1 MNGNAFGWAARCLAV
16 FVLAVGT
23 VALADGTN
31 PVHFKGLINDY
42 SPASFVVA
50 GAPKTVGPWEIRGTW
65 SLDLQGDSG
74 TANFSAALTM
84 ELSDYA
90 IVEGIA
96 SVDTVGA
103 RKPHTHHITMKGAM
117 VSVNPTDCPASPTNT
132 PAYTPQFELTGLA
145 DVAGNGGF
153 AFSQVPLQVCIDGG
167 AAVQY
172 SNITMVFTI
181 PSGGSNAAAG
191 HFGSQPIR
199 GVVNKTK

>member
-1 MNGNAFGWAARCLAV
+1 MKGSVFGWAVRLFAV
-16 FVLAVGT
+16 FVLALGM

-42 SPASFVVA
+42 SPATFVVA
-50 GAPKTVGPWEIRGTW
+50 GVPKTVGPWEIRGTW

-74 TANFSAALTM
+74 TANFSAVLTM

-90 IVEGIA
+90 VIEGIA
-96 SVDTVGA
+96 NVDTIGS
-103 RKPHTHHITMKGAM
+103 RKPHTHHITMKSAT
-117 VSVNPTDCPASPTNT
+117 VTVNPTDCPSGS

-145 DVAGNGGF
+145 DVSGNGGF

-172 SNITMVFTI
+172 SNITMVFTT

-199 GVVNKTK
+199 GVVRKTK

>member
-1 MNGNAFGWAARCLAV
+1 MNGNAFGLMMRCLAV
-16 FVLAVGT
+16 FVLALGT
-23 VALADGTN
+23 AALAEVQN

-42 SPASFVVA
+42 SPATFVV
-50 GAPKTVGPWEIRGTW
+50 GGVPKTIGPWEIRGTW

-96 SVDTVGA
+96 NVDTVGA
-103 RKPHTHHITMKGAM
+103 RKPHTHHITMKEAT
-117 VSVNPTDCPASPTNT
+117 VSVNPTDCPAGA

-153 AFSQVPLQVCIDGG
+153 GFSQVPLQVCIDGG

-172 SNITMVFTI
+172 SNITLVFTT
-181 PSGGSNAAAG
+181 PAGASNAAAG

-199 GVVNKTK
+199 GVVSKAN

>member
-16 FVLAVGT
+16 LVLTLGT

-42 SPASFVVA
+42 SPATFVVA
-50 GAPKTVGPWEIRGTW
+50 GVPKTVGPWEIGGTW

-74 TANFSAALTM
+74 TANFSAVLTM

-96 SVDTVGA
+96 NVDTPGT
-103 RKPHTHHITMKGAM
+103 RKPHTHHITMNGAT
-117 VSVNPTDCPASPTNT
+117 VTVNPTDCPVGA
-132 PAYTPQFELTGLA
+132 PAYTPQFELAGLA
-145 DVAGNGGF
+145 DVSGNGGF
-153 AFSQVPLQVCIDGG
+153 AFTQVPLQVCIDGG

-172 SNITMVFTI
+172 SNFTMVFTT
-181 PSGGSNAAAG
+181 PPGGSNPAAG

-199 GVVNKTK
+199 GVVRKTK